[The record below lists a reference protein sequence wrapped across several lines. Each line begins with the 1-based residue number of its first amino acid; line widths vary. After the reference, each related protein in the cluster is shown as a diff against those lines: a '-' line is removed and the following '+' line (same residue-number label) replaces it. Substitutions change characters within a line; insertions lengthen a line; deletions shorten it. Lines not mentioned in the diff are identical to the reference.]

1 MSFTHPLFLYG
12 RNNVIMYV
20 WYHFLENSSHVKQY
34 KSLMIT
40 VMKYG
45 FADSHQMA

>member
-1 MSFTHPLFLYG
+1 MC
-12 RNNVIMYV
+12 
-20 WYHFLENSSHVKQY
+20 FLENSFHAKQY

-45 FADSHQMA
+45 FADSHLMAWN